1 MDTSIACHPK
11 SYQISSPRQCQYY
24 HLPNV
29 STDLFDMPNMWHVVL
44 TSRCQSWG
52 EDHSFLER
60 EHHRKQQKQ
69 TRYGVHI
76 LCKYKQRRLCVT
88 PAPQYTRKNP
98 YIYIYIYRERERE
111 TWHISFGEMVLVGD
125 QMRICTVIKGFMTTR
140 LEIIKD
146 SHKTNIITRYPI
158 PIDAMWGITNFL
170 LNSVLIIMVSNHSV
184 RKALCSLLL
193 SQWHLIFCGF

>member
-98 YIYIYIYRERERE
+98 YIYIYIHIQRERERDMTHFFRWNGTCRGPNE
-111 TWHISFGEMVLVGD
+111 DMYCN
-125 QMRICTVIKGFMTTR
+125 QGFHDHTPWNHQRFTQNKYNYQ
-140 LEIIKD
+140 IPY
-146 SHKTNIITRYPI
+146 TNWCYVRDYEFPSK
-158 PIDAMWGITNFL
+158 L
-170 LNSVLIIMVSNHSV
+170 CSNHY
-184 RKALCSLLL
+184 
-193 SQWHLIFCGF
+193 GF